1 MLGAGL
7 LFILIFGARCA
18 RERSVVSGADAGG
31 GTAALDG
38 GTEAVRPAEVPAGE
52 GAAGEWRQEAAR
64 IAASLDDRLLA
75 AQVICGG
82 IDGNAVLGADMRAI
96 LEECPPGAILLFRY
110 NLNAEKDQ
118 VRAFIAECTALIA
131 AAVSGAPAA
140 AGEPDRAGEAIPG
153 GPHIP
158 PLVAVDHEG
167 GSVFRFGPGV
177 ARLPAA
183 GFYGDLARREG
194 REKALA
200 LVEEDARRSAREI
213 RDLGITLNLAPLAE
227 PLTAENMAFLAD
239 RSYGGDPAFVEA
251 AAAAFIRG
259 MAAEGIGCAVKHFP
273 GSAGSDPH
281 LAPATLAGDRE
292 TLALLTRPFA
302 NLIRAAAVPALMISH
317 SRVPGRGG
325 EIASLS
331 AAVIGD
337 WLRDELGFSGLVIAD
352 DFSMA
357 AAAASGLS
365 PEAAAVKS
373 LAAGTDMVIL
383 WPGQIRRTHRAILA
397 AVQRGELPRPRLRE
411 AAARILGEKIR
422 LGILDLSD
430 SQPEAH

>member
-1 MLGAGL
+1 MQRVVWAGL
-7 LFILIFGARCA
+7 ALVLILCA
-18 RERSVVSGADAGG
+18 GCGGERSAVPGAKG
-31 GTAALDG
+31 AAADG
-38 GTEAVRPAEVPAGE
+38 RTESARAAELAGE
-52 GAAGEWRQEAAR
+52 RRRQEAAR

-82 IDGNAVLGADMRAI
+82 IDGNAALAADMRAI
-96 LEECPPGAILLFRY
+96 LTDCPPGAILLFRY

-118 VRAFIAECTALIA
+118 VRAFIAECTALVA
-131 AAVSGAPAA
+131 AATEPAPAEAPAA
-140 AGEPDRAGEAIPG
+140 
-153 GPHIP
+153 GPPRIP

-167 GSVFRFGPGV
+167 GPVFRFGPGV

-183 GFYGDLARREG
+183 GSYGELARRQS
-194 REKALA
+194 RETALA

-227 PLTAENMAFLAD
+227 PLTSENAAFLAE

-259 MAAEGIGCAVKHFP
+259 MAAGGIGCAAKHFP
-273 GSAGSDPH
+273 GSAGGDPH
-281 LAPATLAGDRE
+281 VAPATLTGDRE
-292 TLALLTRPFA
+292 RLTLLTRPFA
-302 NLIRAAAVPALMISH
+302 DLIRAGAVPALMVSH
-317 SRVPGRGG
+317 SRVPDRGG

-337 WLRDELGFSGLVIAD
+337 WLRGELGFTGLVIAD

-365 PEAAAVKS
+365 PEAAALRS
-373 LAAGTDMVIL
+373 LAAGTDMVIV
-383 WPGQIRRTHRAILA
+383 WPGNIRRTHRAILA
-397 AVQRGELPRPRLRE
+397 GVRRGELSRERLRE
-411 AAARILGEKIR
+411 AAARIIGEKIR
-422 LGILDLSD
+422 LGLIAGPGPAPHNDG
-430 SQPEAH
+430 EN